1 MKNVVQ
7 TNPQTGSRVETPVLF
22 RLSRAVVHQL
32 AELVKVVRLLLER
45 LSLRTSGF
53 MVKVTEVLGDVQP

>member
-7 TNPQTGSRVETPVLF
+7 TNPQTGSRVEKPVLF